1 MKNDGETQASTKG
14 TISVRLVGEALVE
27 WRRQGGEQ
35 GEVLQAAGIDPQLL
49 GKPYARVTSHA
60 YSRLWLDLA
69 RRMDDE
75 FFGMDSRRL
84 KSGSFAFMSRCAI
97 HEQTLEPA
105 LTGILRFL
113 CLQFDD
119 FQPRLQRR
127 GGLAEI
133 VLDEA
138 PGRYGRALSYFTLWM
153 ITHGLAC
160 WLVGRRIPILAI
172 DLRCPQPDY
181 IEDYRVMFSDNLRFS
196 RPLSRLLFNAD
207 CLALP
212 VRRDKRELRRFLLG
226 APANIL
232 VRYRDPQSLAA
243 RIKAYLRSLRPGRWP
258 DADALAGHFFMAP
271 STLRRKLSLEGQSY
285 QALKD
290 QVRRDLAI
298 SDTEMSLLMGLS
310 FALFYTLCGIPLG
323 RMADNRSRRGL
334 ILFGVLVWSAMTAAC
349 GLARSYWQFLTFR
362 VGVGVGEAALSPAAY
377 SLIADSF
384 PRERRATAISVY
396 SMGIYLGSGLAF
408 LLGGLVI
415 KFASAQGD
423 VHLPLF
429 GEVRPWQ
436 LIFLILGAA
445 GVLFCLL
452 LLAIREPARRG
463 VGAGVAVPL
472 GEVGAYLR
480 ANRKTVLC
488 HNFGFACLSF
498 AGYGSGAWVP
508 TFFVRTHGWDAG
520 HVGVV
525 YGSIVAV
532 FGCLGIVFGGRLAD
546 YWAKRGRSD
555 ANMRVGLLAAWAV
568 IPFTLVYPLLD
579 NANWAAALMAPT
591 VFFLSMP
598 FGVAPAAIQ
607 EIMPN
612 SMRGQASA
620 IYLFVVTLFGLGVGP
635 TAVALVTDFVFADD
649 MALRYS
655 LLLVTLAAVLGAVV
669 LLGIGLK
676 PYRASL
682 EHLKDWSLRRE
693 GEGGEDWKAS
703 RQPA

>member
-1 MKNDGETQASTKG
+1 
-14 TISVRLVGEALVE
+14 
-27 WRRQGGEQ
+27 
-35 GEVLQAAGIDPQLL
+35 
-49 GKPYARVTSHA
+49 
-60 YSRLWLDLA
+60 
-69 RRMDDE
+69 
-75 FFGMDSRRL
+75 
-84 KSGSFAFMSRCAI
+84 
-97 HEQTLEPA
+97 
-105 LTGILRFL
+105 
-113 CLQFDD
+113 
-119 FQPRLQRR
+119 
-127 GGLAEI
+127 
-133 VLDEA
+133 
-138 PGRYGRALSYFTLWM
+138 
-153 ITHGLAC
+153 
-160 WLVGRRIPILAI
+160 
-172 DLRCPQPDY
+172 
-181 IEDYRVMFSDNLRFS
+181 
-196 RPLSRLLFNAD
+196 
-207 CLALP
+207 
-212 VRRDKRELRRFLLG
+212 
-226 APANIL
+226 
-232 VRYRDPQSLAA
+232 
-243 RIKAYLRSLRPGRWP
+243 
-258 DADALAGHFFMAP
+258 
-271 STLRRKLSLEGQSY
+271 
-285 QALKD
+285 
-290 QVRRDLAI
+290 
-298 SDTEMSLLMGLS
+298 MSLLMGLS

-620 IYLFVVTLFGLGVGP
+620 IYLFVVTLFIVPCPGYKPGCCRLILPVDP
-635 TAVALVTDFVFADD
+635 PFA
-649 MALRYS
+649 S
-655 LLLVTLAAVLGAVV
+655 AASA
-669 LLGIGLK
+669 
-676 PYRASL
+676 
-682 EHLKDWSLRRE
+682 
-693 GEGGEDWKAS
+693 AS
-703 RQPA
+703 RSSACITTITAIPPTLRPGPRWRSSWSPMCCPSSTGRSSTCWSARSAATWPSAIRK

>member
-1 MKNDGETQASTKG
+1 MHNNNNGYPSNLAAWTTVAILMVAYVLSFIDRQ
-14 TISVRLVGEALVE
+14 ILNLLVG
-27 WRRQGGEQ
+27 
-35 GEVLQAAGIDPQLL
+35 
-49 GKPYARVTSHA
+49 
-60 YSRLWLDLA
+60 
-69 RRMDDE
+69 
-75 FFGMDSRRL
+75 
-84 KSGSFAFMSRCAI
+84 
-97 HEQTLEPA
+97 
-105 LTGILRFL
+105 
-113 CLQFDD
+113 
-119 FQPRLQRR
+119 
-127 GGLAEI
+127 
-133 VLDEA
+133 
-138 PGRYGRALSYFTLWM
+138 
-153 ITHGLAC
+153 
-160 WLVGRRIPILAI
+160 PI
-172 DLRCPQPDY
+172 
-181 IEDYRVMFSDNLRFS
+181 
-196 RPLSRLLFNAD
+196 
-207 CLALP
+207 
-212 VRRDKRELRRFLLG
+212 
-226 APANIL
+226 
-232 VRYRDPQSLAA
+232 
-243 RIKAYLRSLRPGRWP
+243 
-258 DADALAGHFFMAP
+258 
-271 STLRRKLSLEGQSY
+271 
-285 QALKD
+285 
-290 QVRRDLAI
+290 RRDLAI

-703 RQPA
+703 RQLA